1 MDKEQLAIARLQ
13 DAARLS
19 EHRYKKP
26 LMVTYSGGKDSQVLV
41 ALAERAGINF
51 EVVNSH
57 TTADAPETVYFIREQ
72 FKRKICICRIS
83 WKQEMRM
90 QQSAKQGNMQ
100 RVPTLS
106 SSKMES
112 RTWRW

>member
-26 LMVTYSGGKDSQVLV
+26 LMVTYSGGKDSQMLV

-51 EVVNSH
+51 EVAAVGQLLFRLVDCNR
-57 TTADAPETVYFIREQ
+57 A
-72 FKRKICICRIS
+72 
-83 WKQEMRM
+83 
-90 QQSAKQGNMQ
+90 G
-100 RVPTLS
+100 
-106 SSKMES
+106 
-112 RTWRW
+112 

>member
-72 FKRKICICRIS
+72 FKVM
-83 WKQEMRM
+83 EE
-90 QQSAKQGNMQ
+90 
-100 RVPTLS
+100 RVASNAPLS
-106 SSKMES
+106 CPAT
-112 RTWRW
+112 RTSQCPCGR

>member
-26 LMVTYSGGKDSQVLV
+26 LMVTYSGGKDSQVIV

-72 FKRKICICRIS
+72 FKAIDLC
-83 WKQEMRM
+83 
-90 QQSAKQGNMQ
+90 
-100 RVPTLS
+100 
-106 SSKMES
+106 SKEN
-112 RTWRW
+112 